1 MELNELFRTT
11 TSKLLILIFAKE
23 KKASSLRYGR
33 PECIALLLSFGADV
47 DVRGGIGC
55 IIYSSKVVQHAIQLR
70 KSVRLCPEYFEL
82 VKRAEQGALAKL
94 RNSLANFPA
103 APPNGTNQRKLR
115 RILKTKQT
123 F

>member
-47 DVRGGIGC
+47 DVRG
-55 IIYSSKVVQHAIQLR
+55 
-70 KSVRLCPEYFEL
+70 EL
-82 VKRAEQGALAKL
+82 VAQYIPAKSSSMLFSCERAFGYVQ
-94 RNSLANFPA
+94 NTSSW
-103 APPNGTNQRKLR
+103 
-115 RILKTKQT
+115 
-123 F
+123 